1 MGKISLNFK
10 KASIVCRSADL
21 PQDGQKNF
29 SEMEFNNEIEKDV
42 VFTFEVD
49 PINSANKSVENENLK
64 KYRQQLTEIEQKIG
78 DSFLKTL
85 LTLSGGA
92 LGLSLAFIKDIVG
105 ENPMVNPKIL
115 VASWSLLTIS
125 LASILLSLYLGISAY
140 RHAINQIDKGT
151 IYKESV
157 GGLCAKAMP
166 YCNFI
171 SISTF
176 ISGVIFLFIFA
187 FKNIGG

>member
-10 KASIVCRSADL
+10 NASIVCRSADL
-21 PQDGQKNF
+21 PQEGQRIV
-29 SEMEFNNEIEKDV
+29 SEMEWNSEIERDI
-42 VFTFEVD
+42 VFTLEVD
-49 PINSANKSVENENLK
+49 PINGANESVENENLK
-64 KYRQQLTEIEQKIG
+64 IYRKQLTQIEQKIG

-115 VASWSLLTIS
+115 IASWSLLTIS

-140 RHAINQIDKGT
+140 RHAINQTDKGT
-151 IYKESV
+151 IYKEFV
-157 GGLCAKAMP
+157 GGWCAKAMP
-166 YCNFI
+166 YSNFI

-176 ISGVIFLFIFA
+176 VFGVIFLFIFA